1 MVLANYYVDQDPRI
15 FTKEF
20 NQSIPEFFEGVVA
33 QYSNSLAVK
42 SVRGEYSYRSLNNIS
57 NQIARVINSKL
68 STSDKPIAILMHKDH
83 RVMAAMMAV
92 LKSGN
97 FYVPLAASDPS
108 ARLVSI
114 LDDCQPG
121 LILTDT
127 DHLAQISAIAPPST
141 AILSI
146 DQVDTGLDDT
156 NLSKSIGP
164 DALAHIIYTSGSSG
178 IPKGVTQTHRNL
190 RHLVN
195 NYAEFISVKP
205 QDRLTWMSPF
215 SHSASVM
222 DIFSALL
229 YGASLF
235 PYDVY
240 SQGVNGIKPWLLD
253 EKITIYHS
261 VPTLYRAFTSQL
273 DGKEKFPDI
282 RVVDM
287 GGETVYAED
296 VDAYKRNFSDA
307 CVFANGMGSTEL
319 VVIFRCVVTKAY
331 PNNHKIMP
339 IGYPVYGVDYML
351 LDENGEEV
359 GEGDVGEI
367 VYTSPALTPG
377 YWHKPEENIQ
387 KFRILPG
394 WGDKRWYF
402 TGDLAHKTEEG
413 YLVFSERKDLQIKIR
428 GFRVEPREIELAL
441 EEHPSIQQA
450 IVVDYEKQ
458 SKVNGLAAFLIP
470 SGQGIPGNQIL
481 REYLRHSK
489 PDYMLPEQFY
499 NIEKYPLTATGKLDR
514 NALRTMAAEEFHTNA
529 DSRKPKPGL
538 EADLLSLWRSAL
550 KNPDVGLEDIFFD
563 LGGDS
568 LIALQLAFQMN
579 KKLGIDLPINFLFQA
594 PTVQDLAKR
603 IQSGAQLSPGIQVH
617 PLKTSGSLTPFF
629 LVSPTVIDV
638 ITYYDLARYLDSQQP
653 LYVLYS
659 QVGGGFREIIP
670 NGSEDLENLVSAV
683 KKYQPTGPYLI
694 GGYSAGGRAAL
705 NIAHQLEA
713 DGNKVD
719 LVLMMDT
726 FAPGYP
732 QLKSWVSPRIFN
744 IFKILRRVQS
754 YMWKFWILDW
764 EGKRK
769 LLLSKE
775 KPLTS
780 RVSDWIGNRANEL
793 KKANLK
799 EKHQVGYQSFS
810 GGYEDIHADVAL
822 FRAKRGL
829 IGVVKDHSLGWQGV
843 FGERVEVI
851 EVPGDHEAILFG
863 PRIEKIGRLIQ
874 SCLVRAGCG
883 NKD

>member
-1 MVLANYYVDQDPRI
+1 MVLANYYTDQDPEI
-15 FTKEF
+15 FSKEF
-20 NQSIPEFFEGVVA
+20 NRSIPEFFEGVVA
-33 QYSNSLAVK
+33 QYPCSLAVK
-42 SVRGEYSYRSLNNIS
+42 SVRGEYSYQALNSFS
-57 NQIARVINSKL
+57 NQIARVIDSNL
-68 STSDKPIAILMHKDH
+68 PTSGKPIAILMHKDH
-83 RVMAAMMAV
+83 RVAAAMMAV

-121 LILTDT
+121 LILTDA
-127 DHLAQISAIAPPST
+127 DHLAQVSAFATPST
-141 AILSI
+141 TTISI
-146 DQVDTGLDDT
+146 DQIDKGLDDQ
-156 NLSKSIGP
+156 NLSKSIDP
-164 DALAHIIYTSGSSG
+164 DTLAHIIYTSGSSG
-178 IPKGVTQTHRNL
+178 KPKGVTQTHRNL

-205 QDRLTWMSPF
+205 HDRLTWMSPF

-222 DIFSALL
+222 DIFSALM

-240 SQGVNGIKPWLLD
+240 SQGINGIKPWLLD
-253 EKITIYHS
+253 EEITIYHS
-261 VPTLYRAFTSQL
+261 VPTLFRAFTSQL
-273 DGKEKFPDI
+273 DGKEDFPSI
-282 RVVDM
+282 RLVDM
-287 GGETVYAED
+287 GGETVFAED
-296 VDAYKRNFSDA
+296 VDAYKRNFSDK

-331 PNNHKIMP
+331 ANNHKIMP
-339 IGYPVYGVDYML
+339 IGYPVYGVDYLL

-359 GEGDVGEI
+359 REGETGEI
-367 VYTSPALTPG
+367 VYSSPALTPG
-377 YWHKPEENIQ
+377 YWKMPEENNQ
-387 KFRILPG
+387 KFRVLPG
-394 WGDKRWYF
+394 RGDKRWYF
-402 TGDLAHKTEEG
+402 TGDLAYKTKEG
-413 YLVFSERKDLQIKIR
+413 SLVFSERRDLQIKIR
-428 GFRVEPREIELAL
+428 GFRVEPREVELTL
-441 EEHPSIQQA
+441 EEHPAIRQA
-450 IVVDYEKQ
+450 IVVDFQKQ
-458 SKVNGLAAFLIP
+458 PNVNSLAAYIIP
-470 SGQGIPGNQIL
+470 SGHETPDNHVL
-481 REYLRHSK
+481 REFLRQTK

-499 NIEKYPLTATGKLDR
+499 RIKQYPLTATGKLDR
-514 NALRTMAAEEFHTNA
+514 NTLRAMAAQEFHTKA
-529 DSRKPKPGL
+529 ISRKPEPGL
-538 EADLLSLWRSAL
+538 ETDLLSLWRSAL
-550 KNPDVGLEDIFFD
+550 KNPYLGLEDNFFD

-579 KKLGIDLPINFLFQA
+579 KRLGIDLPINYLFQA
-594 PTVQDLAKR
+594 PTVQDLAKK
-603 IQSGAQLSPGIQVH
+603 IQSGTQFTPGIQVH
-617 PLKTSGSLTPFF
+617 PLKTSGILTPLF

-638 ITYYDLARYLDSQQP
+638 ITYYALARHLDPEQP

-659 QVGGGFREIIP
+659 QTGDGFREIMP
-670 NGSEDLENLVSAV
+670 GDSQDLKDLVSAV
-683 KKYQPTGPYLI
+683 KMYQPLGPYLI

-719 LVLMMDT
+719 LLLMMDT

-732 QLKSWVSPRIFN
+732 QMKSWVSPKLFN
-744 IFKILRRVQS
+744 FFKILRRVQS
-754 YMWKFWILDW
+754 YIWKFWILDW

-780 RVSDWIGNRANEL
+780 RVSNWIGNRADEL

-799 EKHQVGYQSFS
+799 EKHKIGNQSFS
-810 GGYEDIHADVAL
+810 GGYGDIFSNVAL

-829 IGVVKDHSLGWQGV
+829 IGVVKDQSLGWQAI
-843 FGERVEVI
+843 FGERLEVI

-874 SCLVRAGCG
+874 SCLVRAGCR